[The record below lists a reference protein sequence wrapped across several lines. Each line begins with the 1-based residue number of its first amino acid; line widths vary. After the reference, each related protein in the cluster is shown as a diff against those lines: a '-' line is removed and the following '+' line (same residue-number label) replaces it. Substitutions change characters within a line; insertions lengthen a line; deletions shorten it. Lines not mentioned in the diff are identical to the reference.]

1 MLAQDITMRTPITT
15 VKYPPVKASAAADS
29 INIISSYGVEKINVQ
44 DLNGNQVV
52 SEDASLQKEILLE
65 TSSLSKSVYIIEVVS
80 EEKTESVKVMM

>member
-1 MLAQDITMRTPITT
+1 MPSPLRSTNLRLPADNVPIELLT
-15 VKYPPVKASAAADS
+15 
-29 INIISSYGVEKINVQ
+29 YGVEKINVY